1 MTTRPAP
8 YPSRD
13 VSQIPIGTVVVIG
26 QLTVSV
32 RRVEPGDQVAVGGAG
47 CLEVVVALGDL
58 AAVFDGLLFEFGDAA
73 LEGVDVWWGSE
84 PGFSPGLLA
93 EQFR

>member
-1 MTTRPAP
+1 MS
-8 YPSRD
+8 SRRGGATQA
-13 VSQIPIGTVVVIG
+13 VLVGPIGTVIG

-32 RRVEPGDQVAVGGAG
+32 RRVESGDQVAVGGAG
-47 CLEVVVALGDL
+47 CVEVVVAFGDL
-58 AAVFDGLLFEFGDAA
+58 AAVFDGLLFEFGDAP
-73 LEGVDVWWGSE
+73 LEGVNNVGWGSE